1 MKFPKTFSCTGCGSK
16 PRLLGMLGMTASFML
31 VELIVGNL
39 TNSMALVADSFH
51 MLSDVI
57 ALVIAYVSITMS
69 PKEWSKN
76 TFGWARAEV
85 VGALVNSVFLVA
97 LCFSITVES
106 IKRFLEP
113 EEIKDP
119 KLILIVG
126 GVGLGIN
133 LVGMLL
139 FGDVGHGHSHGGSDS
154 SKEKSDSHGKANGHG
169 HSHAKDNG
177 HGHSHHGGHG
187 HGHSSDNAS
196 SGHSMNIT
204 GVFLH
209 VLADA
214 LGSVV
219 VCITSLVIMLTDWEY
234 RFYLDPVLSL
244 VIVLIILVSTWPLL
258 RDSTLILLNTIP
270 AHIDLLDLETRL
282 VTTVAGVSSIHELHV
297 WRLVGRRVVASCHLE
312 MTPPPLGTESVDH
325 HMDVARQVKEFFHK
339 AGIHSTTIQLE
350 YWSPKLSRAGD
361 KNDLGSCQLTCPRK
375 ESSSSGEFKASTECV
390 EDTCCRERLAARKK
404 SIDMDIDI
412 MTYM

>member
-154 SKEKSDSHGKANGHG
+154 PKEKSESHEKANGHG
-169 HSHAKDNG
+169 HSHEKDNG
-177 HGHSHHGGHG
+177 HGHSHGGHG

-234 RFYLDPVLSL
+234 RFYLDPILSL

-312 MTPPPLGTESVDH
+312 MTPPPLGTEPVDH

-350 YWSPKLSRAGD
+350 YWSPKLSRAGE

-390 EDTCCRERLAARKK
+390 EDTCCRERLGATKK
-404 SIDMDIDI
+404 SIDIDIDI

>member
-1 MKFPKTFSCTGCGSK
+1 
-16 PRLLGMLGMTASFML
+16 MLGMTASFMV
-31 VELIVGNL
+31 VELVVGNL

-57 ALVIAYVSITMS
+57 ALVIAYVSIKMS

-97 LCFSITVES
+97 LCFSITVDA
-106 IKRFLEP
+106 IKRFLVY
-113 EEIKDP
+113 EELKNP
-119 KLILIVG
+119 RLILIVG
-126 GVGLGIN
+126 SVGLGIN

-139 FGDVGHGHSHGGSDS
+139 FGDVGHGHSHGGD
-154 SKEKSDSHGKANGHG
+154 GGHG
-169 HSHAKDNG
+169 HSHGGDQPLKNKEDNGYIHSLEHKEETG
-177 HGHSHHGGHG
+177 HGHNHGKEQNSHG
-187 HGHSSDNAS
+187 HGKVENGQGHAHGGKEVQ

-219 VCITSLVIMLTDWEY
+219 VCITSLVIMLTEWEY
-234 RFYLDPVLSL
+234 RYYLDPALSM
-244 VIVLIILVSTWPLL
+244 VIVIIILASTWPLL

-270 AHIDLLDLETRL
+270 AHIDLLDLERRL
-282 VTTVAGVSSIHELHV
+282 VSTVAGVSSIHELHI

-312 MTPPPLGTESVDH
+312 MTAPSPGTEPVDH
-325 HMDVARQVKEFFHK
+325 HMAVAREVKEFFHSS
-339 AGIHSTTIQLE
+339 GIHSTTIQLE
-350 YWSPKLSRAGD
+350 YWTPQPVRGRRGGNQFS
-361 KNDLGSCQLTCPRK
+361 SCQLLCPEK
-375 ESSSSGEFKASTECV
+375 ESSGEIKASTECV
-390 EDTCCRERLAARKK
+390 EDTCCRERTGKANRAMD
-404 SIDMDIDI
+404 IDMDVLTH
-412 MTYM
+412 M

>member
-1 MKFPKTFSCTGCGSK
+1 
-16 PRLLGMLGMTASFML
+16 
-31 VELIVGNL
+31 
-39 TNSMALVADSFH
+39 
-51 MLSDVI
+51 
-57 ALVIAYVSITMS
+57 
-69 PKEWSKN
+69 
-76 TFGWARAEV
+76 
-85 VGALVNSVFLVA
+85 
-97 LCFSITVES
+97 
-106 IKRFLEP
+106 
-113 EEIKDP
+113 
-119 KLILIVG
+119 
-126 GVGLGIN
+126 
-133 LVGMLL
+133 MLL
-139 FGDVGHGHSHGGSDS
+139 FGDVGHGHSHGGGGNSN
-154 SKEKSDSHGKANGHG
+154 KEKSESHEKSNGHG
-169 HSHAKDNG
+169 HSHEKETS
-177 HGHSHHGGHG
+177 HGHSHGV
-187 HGHSSDNAS
+187 HGHSHTSDKAS

-244 VIVLIILVSTWPLL
+244 VIVLIILASTWPLL

-312 MTPPPLGTESVDH
+312 MTPPPLGTEPVDH

-350 YWSPKLSRAGD
+350 YWSPKLSRAGE

-375 ESSSSGEFKASTECV
+375 ESSSSGEFKVIGRSFFFMADKSFSGERRV
-390 EDTCCRERLAARKK
+390 RRGHLLSREAWSHQEVSLKVLSAIVQNIFQCC
-404 SIDMDIDI
+404 S
-412 MTYM
+412 

>member
-16 PRLLGMLGMTASFML
+16 PRLLGMLSMTASFML

-106 IKRFLEP
+106 IKRFLDP

-154 SKEKSDSHGKANGHG
+154 PKEKSETHENTNGHG
-169 HSHAKDNG
+169 HS
-177 HGHSHHGGHG
+177 HGGHG
-187 HGHSSDNAS
+187 HGHSSDSAS

-234 RFYLDPVLSL
+234 RFYLDPILSL

-312 MTPPPLGTESVDH
+312 MTPPPLGTEPVDH

-350 YWSPKLSRAGD
+350 YWSPKLSRAGE

-390 EDTCCRERLAARKK
+390 EDTCCRERLGATKK

>member
-1 MKFPKTFSCTGCGSK
+1 
-16 PRLLGMLGMTASFML
+16 MLSMTASFML

-51 MLSDVI
+51 MLSDVV

-154 SKEKSDSHGKANGHG
+154 PKKKSDEQVNGHG
-169 HSHAKDNG
+169 HSHEKENG
-177 HGHSHHGGHG
+177 HGHSHGGHG
-187 HGHSSDNAS
+187 HGHSSDAAS

-312 MTPPPLGTESVDH
+312 MTPPPLGTEPVDH

-350 YWSPKLSRAGD
+350 YWSPKLTRAGE

-390 EDTCCRERLAARKK
+390 QDTCCRERLGATKK
-404 SIDMDIDI
+404 TIDMDIDI

>member
-1 MKFPKTFSCTGCGSK
+1 
-16 PRLLGMLGMTASFML
+16 MLSMTASFML

-51 MLSDVI
+51 MLSDVV

-139 FGDVGHGHSHGGSDS
+139 FGDVGHGHSHGGSDAP
-154 SKEKSDSHGKANGHG
+154 KKKSDDQVNGHG
-169 HSHAKDNG
+169 HSHEKENG
-177 HGHSHHGGHG
+177 HGHSHGGHG
-187 HGHSSDNAS
+187 HGHSDAAS

-312 MTPPPLGTESVDH
+312 MTPPPLGTEPVDH

-350 YWSPKLSRAGD
+350 YWSPKLTRAGE

-390 EDTCCRERLAARKK
+390 QDTCCRERLGATKK
-404 SIDMDIDI
+404 TIDMDIDI

>member
-1 MKFPKTFSCTGCGSK
+1 
-16 PRLLGMLGMTASFML
+16 
-31 VELIVGNL
+31 
-39 TNSMALVADSFH
+39 
-51 MLSDVI
+51 
-57 ALVIAYVSITMS
+57 VIAYVSITMS

-106 IKRFLEP
+106 VKRFLDP

-126 GVGLGIN
+126 GIGLGIN

-154 SKEKSDSHGKANGHG
+154 PKEKSDTHETANGHG
-169 HSHAKDNG
+169 HSHAKENG
-177 HGHSHHGGHG
+177 HGHSHGGHG
-187 HGHSSDNAS
+187 HGHSSDTAS

-312 MTPPPLGTESVDH
+312 MTPPPLGTEPVDH

-350 YWSPKLSRAGD
+350 YWSPKLTRAGE

-390 EDTCCRERLAARKK
+390 EDTCCRERLGATKK

>member
-1 MKFPKTFSCTGCGSK
+1 
-16 PRLLGMLGMTASFML
+16 MLSMTASFML

-51 MLSDVI
+51 MLSDVV

-154 SKEKSDSHGKANGHG
+154 PKLKSDEQVNGHG
-169 HSHAKDNG
+169 HSHGG
-177 HGHSHHGGHG
+177 HGHSHSSS
-187 HGHSSDNAS
+187 SSDAAS

-312 MTPPPLGTESVDH
+312 MTPPPLGTEPVDH

-350 YWSPKLSRAGD
+350 YWSPKLTRAGE

-390 EDTCCRERLAARKK
+390 QDTCCRERLGATKK
-404 SIDMDIDI
+404 TIDMDIDI

>member
-1 MKFPKTFSCTGCGSK
+1 
-16 PRLLGMLGMTASFML
+16 MLGMTASFML

-106 IKRFLEP
+106 VKRFLDP
-113 EEIKDP
+113 EEIKDA

-126 GVGLGIN
+126 GIGLGIN

-154 SKEKSDSHGKANGHG
+154 PKEKSDTHETANGHG
-169 HSHAKDNG
+169 HSHAKENG
-177 HGHSHHGGHG
+177 HGHSHGGHG

-312 MTPPPLGTESVDH
+312 MTPPPLGTEPVDH

-350 YWSPKLSRAGD
+350 YWSPKLTRAGE

-390 EDTCCRERLAARKK
+390 EDTCCRERLGATKK

>member
-1 MKFPKTFSCTGCGSK
+1 
-16 PRLLGMLGMTASFML
+16 
-31 VELIVGNL
+31 
-39 TNSMALVADSFH
+39 
-51 MLSDVI
+51 
-57 ALVIAYVSITMS
+57 
-69 PKEWSKN
+69 
-76 TFGWARAEV
+76 
-85 VGALVNSVFLVA
+85 
-97 LCFSITVES
+97 
-106 IKRFLEP
+106 
-113 EEIKDP
+113 
-119 KLILIVG
+119 
-126 GVGLGIN
+126 
-133 LVGMLL
+133 MLL
-139 FGDVGHGHSHGGSDS
+139 FGDVGHGHSHGG
-154 SKEKSDSHGKANGHG
+154 EKPNPGEGGDLKHSHTNGHG
-169 HSHAKDNG
+169 HSHEKETSHGHSHGG
-177 HGHSHHGGHG
+177 HGHSH
-187 HGHSSDNAS
+187 SSDKAS

-244 VIVLIILVSTWPLL
+244 VIVLIILASTWPLL

-312 MTPPPLGTESVDH
+312 MTPPPLGTEPVDH

-350 YWSPKLSRAGD
+350 YWTPKLSISGE
-361 KNDLGSCQLTCPRK
+361 KSSQGSCQLKCPTNH
-375 ESSSSGEFKASTECV
+375 S
-390 EDTCCRERLAARKK
+390 LATL
-404 SIDMDIDI
+404 SEVQISNHFSFLLV
-412 MTYM
+412 